1 MRLITFFLLVLQ
13 ILLVSG
19 NQNVDT
25 TQGYSSKEIDDS
37 WIRVPWSSGGHY
49 YHNMLTREDRDDHPP
64 CLSGTCNWEWSNPTC
79 DN

>member
-1 MRLITFFLLVLQ
+1 MVGLMTKKIISCNLK
-13 ILLVSG
+13 
-19 NQNVDT
+19 T
-25 TQGYSSKEIDDS
+25 TSKEIDDS

-64 CLSGTCNWEWSNPTC
+64 CLSGTCNWEWNNPTC